1 MQLQVVTFSE
11 VKDGNAPDEWQ
22 DGAYGGVARDG
33 TARFVVLDGAT
44 GAFDAVRWVDQLV
57 TSFVPQ
63 PSTPPDAPPDSP
75 PGADHAG
82 PRPPVLEPAAMRAWF
97 ARMQDQWATDVP
109 AFDSIIEENKFR
121 KVGSFATFLG
131 FEITGLD
138 GPEPVWRA
146 VALGDTVLFHVRAG
160 CLIDTFPPIR
170 AGEFGSRPAGVHTQ
184 KSSLDEMTEHLLAGS
199 GVLAAGDFLFAATDA
214 MADWML
220 HAAGRDEATLWETLA
235 GLVHPD
241 VFARLVSDQRKEQ
254 DDAKRMKNDDVTLM
268 RLRLL
273 ADQPSFV
280 LACR

>member
-1 MQLQVVTFSE
+1 MQIQMVTFSE

-22 DGAYGGVARDG
+22 DGASGGVARDG

-44 GAFDAVRWVDQLV
+44 GAYDAVRWVDQLV
-57 TSFVPQ
+57 TSFVP
-63 PSTPPDAPPDSP
+63 PPDAP
-75 PGADHAG
+75 PGADHAA
-82 PRPPVLEPAAMRAWF
+82 PRAPVLEPAAMRAWF
-97 ARMQDQWATDVP
+97 ARMQDQWAADVP
-109 AFDSIIEENKFR
+109 AFDSIIEESKFR

-138 GPEPVWRA
+138 GPEPSWRA

-160 CLIDTFPPIR
+160 RLITTFPPMR

-184 KSSLDEMTEHLLAGS
+184 PSSLDEMTERLLDGS

-214 MADWML
+214 MADWIL
-220 HAAGRDEATLWETLA
+220 QAAGRDQAKLWNTLA

-241 VFARLVSDQRKEQ
+241 VFARLISDQRKEQ
-254 DDAKRMKNDDVTLM
+254 DGAKRMKNDDVTLM

>member
-1 MQLQVVTFSE
+1 MQIQMVTFSE
-11 VKDGNAPDEWQ
+11 AKEGNAPGEWQ
-22 DGAYGGVARDG
+22 DAACGGVAADAAG
-33 TARFVVLDGAT
+33 NPVAARFIVLDGAT
-44 GAFDAVRWVDQLV
+44 GAYDPLRWVDQLV
-57 TSFVPQ
+57 TSFV
-63 PSTPPDAPPDSP
+63 SPPGTP

-82 PRPPVLEPAAMRAWF
+82 PRLEPAAMRAWF
-97 ARMQDQWATDVP
+97 ARMQDQWAADVP
-109 AFDSIIEENKFR
+109 SFDSIIEEEKFR

-160 CLIDTFPPIR
+160 RLITTFPPLR
-170 AGEFGSRPAGVHTQ
+170 AGEFTSNPAGLHT
-184 KSSLDEMTEHLLAGS
+184 KRSSLDEMSERLLAAS

-220 HAAGRDEATLWETLA
+220 GAAGRDEAKLWPTLA

-241 VFARLVSDQRKEQ
+241 VFARLVSDHRQEQ

>member
-22 DGAYGGVARDG
+22 DGASGGVGRDG
-33 TARFVVLDGAT
+33 TARFIVLDGAT

-57 TSFVPQ
+57 TSFV
-63 PSTPPDAPPDSP
+63 S
-75 PGADHAG
+75 ADHAG
-82 PRPPVLEPAAMRAWF
+82 PRLERAALRAWF
-97 ARMQDQWATDVP
+97 ERMQDQWAADVP
-109 AFDSIIEENKFR
+109 VFDSVIEEEKFR

-146 VALGDTVLFHVRAG
+146 VALGDTVLFHVRASR
-160 CLIDTFPPIR
+160 LITTFPPLR
-170 AGEFGSRPAGVHTQ
+170 AGEFTSNPAGLHT
-184 KSSLDEMTEHLLAGS
+184 KRSSLDEMSERLLAAS

-220 HAAGRDEATLWETLA
+220 AAAGRDEANLWPTLA
-235 GLVHPD
+235 GLAHPD
-241 VFARLVSDQRKEQ
+241 VFARLVEDQRNEQ
-254 DDAKRMKNDDVTLM
+254 DGAKRMKNDDVTLM
-268 RLRLL
+268 RLRVL

>member
-1 MQLQVVTFSE
+1 MQLQVVTFSA
-11 VKDGNAPDEWQ
+11 VKDGNAPEEWQ
-22 DGAYGGVARDG
+22 DGASGGVTGDGTG

-44 GAFDAVRWVDQLV
+44 GSFDAVRWVDQLV
-57 TSFVPQ
+57 TSFVP
-63 PSTPPDAPPDSP
+63 PPGTP

-82 PRPPVLEPAAMRAWF
+82 PRLEPGAMRAWF
-97 ARMQDQWATDVP
+97 ARMQDQWAADVP
-109 AFDSIIEENKFR
+109 SFDSIIEEEKFR

-131 FEITGLD
+131 FEITGLE
-138 GPEPVWRA
+138 GPEPSWRA

-160 CLIDTFPPIR
+160 HLIATFPPLR
-170 AGEFGSRPAGVHTQ
+170 AGEFGSHPAGLHTQ
-184 KSSLDEMTEHLLAGS
+184 RSSLDEMTERLLAGS

-214 MADWML
+214 MADWIL
-220 HAAGRDEATLWETLA
+220 RAAGRDEARLWDTLA

-241 VFARLVSDQRKEQ
+241 VFGRLVEDQRKEQ

-268 RLRLL
+268 RLRVL

>member
-1 MQLQVVTFSE
+1 MQLQVVTFSA
-11 VKDGNAPDEWQ
+11 VKDGNAPEEWQ
-22 DGAYGGVARDG
+22 DGAYGGVTGDGTG

-44 GAFDAVRWVDQLV
+44 GSFDAVRWVDQLV
-57 TSFVPQ
+57 TSFVSP
-63 PSTPPDAPPDSP
+63 PSTP

-82 PRPPVLEPAAMRAWF
+82 PRPPALEPAAMRAWF
-97 ARMQDQWATDVP
+97 ARMQDQWAADVP
-109 AFDSIIEENKFR
+109 SFDSIIEEEKFR

-138 GPEPVWRA
+138 GPEPSWRA

-160 CLIDTFPPIR
+160 RLIATFPPLR
-170 AGEFGSRPAGVHTQ
+170 AGEFGSHPAGVHTQ
-184 KSSLDEMTEHLLAGS
+184 RSSLDEMSERLLAGS

-220 HAAGRDEATLWETLA
+220 HAAGRDQAALWDTLA

-241 VFARLVSDQRKEQ
+241 VFARLVSDHRQEQ

-273 ADQPSFV
+273 ADHPSFV

>member
-1 MQLQVVTFSE
+1 MQLQVVTFSA
-11 VKDGNAPDEWQ
+11 VKDGNAPEEWQ
-22 DGAYGGVARDG
+22 DGAYGGVTGDG
-33 TARFVVLDGAT
+33 TGMARFVVLDGAT
-44 GAFDAVRWVDQLV
+44 GSFDAVRWVDQLV

-63 PSTPPDAPPDSP
+63 PSTQQ
-75 PGADHAG
+75 GADHAG
-82 PRPPVLEPAAMRAWF
+82 PRLEPAAMRAWF
-97 ARMQDQWATDVP
+97 ARMQDQWAADVP
-109 AFDSIIEENKFR
+109 SFDSIIEEEKFR

-138 GPEPVWRA
+138 GPEPSWRA

-160 CLIDTFPPIR
+160 RLIATFPPLR
-170 AGEFGSRPAGVHTQ
+170 AGEFGSHPAGVHTQ
-184 KSSLDEMTEHLLAGS
+184 RSSLDEMTERLLAGS

-214 MADWML
+214 MADWIL
-220 HAAGRDEATLWETLA
+220 QAAGRDEAKLWDTLT

-241 VFARLVSDQRKEQ
+241 VFARLVSDHRKER

>member
-1 MQLQVVTFSE
+1 MQLQMVTFSE

-22 DGAYGGVARDG
+22 DGASGGVARGG
-33 TARFVVLDGAT
+33 TARFIVLDGAT

-63 PSTPPDAPPDSP
+63 PGTQ

-82 PRPPVLEPAAMRAWF
+82 PRLEPAAMRAWF
-97 ARMQDQWATDVP
+97 ARMQDQWAADVP
-109 AFDSIIEENKFR
+109 AFDSIIEERKFNQ
-121 KVGSFATFLG
+121 VGSFATFLG

-138 GPEPVWRA
+138 CPEPFWRA

-160 CLIDTFPPIR
+160 RLITTFPPMR
-170 AGEFGSRPAGVHTQ
+170 AGEFGSHPAGLHTQ
-184 KSSLDEMTEHLLAGS
+184 RSSLDDMTEHLLAGS

-214 MADWML
+214 MADWIL
-220 HAAGRDEATLWETLA
+220 RAAGRDEAKLWDTLGGLA
-235 GLVHPD
+235 HPD

-254 DDAKRMKNDDVTLM
+254 DGAKRMKNDDVTLM
-268 RLRLL
+268 RLRML
-273 ADQPSFV
+273 AGQPSFV